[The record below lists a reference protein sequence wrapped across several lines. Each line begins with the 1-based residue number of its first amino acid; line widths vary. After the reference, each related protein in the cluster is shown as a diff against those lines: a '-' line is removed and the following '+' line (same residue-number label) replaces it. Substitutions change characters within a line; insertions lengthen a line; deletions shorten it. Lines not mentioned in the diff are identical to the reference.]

1 MKKFKRPTLR
11 PTLTSPDAAAP
22 RAAPRTADDL
32 VVFARSV
39 LDTIARHGVSMD
51 ARLAVRAWAQRHPI
65 DKAILRIEHSDSP
78 DSWRRILEFIIENP
92 TAGGI
97 VFPIQESS
105 QPHDLT
111 GVVDMIEDQPHMDDI
126 RHHVMRE
133 MTINDLRML
142 DALKHIPPVDTVDDM
157 RRIITRL
164 VDNRSEFQCLE
175 SMFEIGRKDD
185 DGDTVAGLD
194 LTIDDLRA
202 FIRQASF
209 WPSPR
214 SDISRFIRGVLL
226 RRIRSA
232 VEAGDTVR
240 LSGLLDP
247 LVLRRIQ
254 KPEDWRRFIRIL
266 PFYPNPAS
274 FETHRSIVL
283 DLMPAVPVITPDK
296 PKRAP
301 PIRTKIPDRNYI
313 PPHIPHKHIE
323 ILIRTMPWIHE
334 RAVIDILISAIGE
347 DGSPSLIDPFY
358 GTRVANLFSPN
369 NDFFAVVIGEEGRLN
384 GVWGED
390 DLLRLPNKKAYAVY
404 TLDASQ
410 KIERFTQWR
419 SLRSKIRACVERGI
433 SPRLLSIEQDRLG
446 DKPMYTF
453 SEDFIGSIR
462 RRAVGTI
469 VSLLPNILDPA
480 YQWDSTGLAEDIE
493 IGGCFRPDATLRD
506 YWACLH
512 HARMWL
518 DPSTYAFSERRIATA
533 RFRCGHVLPS
543 AIGCSPASVYF
554 PEIYLLSAD
563 DRRHVMTM
571 IESDVRESVRLEGIS
586 AFAQFFPEIMSQRK
600 PIRTTIL
607 FNLRDTFEYP
617 QRRLD
622 SVMAELG
629 VSDPTLL
636 VWDDQDHGRAFR
648 IGSPMPDHVRD
659 IVHQFLDVESVCM
672 GENAAVF
679 ADGPIFKYAISTTI
693 TTTTKD
699 DTIIPDNHNAPIII
713 PNLMNDIIQFVS
725 DFKEGIVN

>member
-11 PTLTSPDAAAP
+11 PTLSSPDAAATT
-22 RAAPRTADDL
+22 APRTVDDL
-32 VVFARSV
+32 VVFARNL
-39 LDTIARHGVSMD
+39 LDTVSRHGVSMD

-65 DKAILRIEHSDSP
+65 DRAILRIEQSDNP
-78 DSWRRILEFIIENP
+78 ESWKRILGFILENP
-92 TAGGI
+92 NAAGI
-97 VFPIQESS
+97 VFPVQESS
-105 QPHDLT
+105 SDPSHDLT
-111 GVVDMIEDQPHMDDI
+111 NVVNDIEDQDHMDAI
-126 RHHVMRE
+126 RHHVMRD

-142 DALKHIPPVDTVDDM
+142 DALKRIPPVDTVDDM

-164 VDNRSEFQCLE
+164 VDNRPEFQCLE
-175 SMFEIGRKDD
+175 SLFEIRDS
-185 DGDTVAGLD
+185 GLD

-214 SDISRFIRGVLL
+214 SDVSRFIRRVLL
-226 RRIRSA
+226 DRIRSA
-232 VEAGDTVR
+232 VEAGDTAR

-247 LVLRRIQ
+247 LVLRRLQ
-254 KPEDWRRFIRIL
+254 KPEDWRRFIRTL
-266 PFYPNPAS
+266 PFYPNPTS

-283 DLMPAVPVITPDK
+283 DIMPAIPVIAPDK
-296 PKRAP
+296 KKAQPT
-301 PIRTKIPDRNYI
+301 RTKIPDRNYI
-313 PPHIPHKHIE
+313 QPHIPSKHIE

-334 RAVIDILISAIGE
+334 KTVIDILISAIGE

-369 NDFFAVVIGEEGRLN
+369 DDFFAVVIGEEGRLN

-390 DLLRLPNKKAYAVY
+390 DLLRLPNKKAYAIY

-410 KIERFTQWR
+410 KIERFSQWR
-419 SLRSKIRACVERGI
+419 SLRSKIRACVDRGI

-446 DKPMYTF
+446 DKPIHTF
-453 SEDFIGSIR
+453 SEDFIGGIR
-462 RRAVGTI
+462 RRAVGTL
-469 VSLLPNILDPA
+469 VSLLPNVLDPA
-480 YQWDSTGLAEDIE
+480 YQWDSKGLAEDIE
-493 IGGCFRPDATLRD
+493 TSGCFRPDATLRD

-512 HARMWL
+512 RARMWL
-518 DPSTYAFSERRIATA
+518 DPSTYAFSERRIASA
-533 RFRCGHVLPS
+533 RLRCGHVLPS
-543 AIGCSPASVYF
+543 ALGCSPASICF
-554 PEIYLLSAD
+554 PEVYLLSED

-571 IESDVRESVRLEGIS
+571 IESDVREAVRLEGIS

-600 PIRTTIL
+600 PVRTTIL

-636 VWDDQDHGRAFR
+636 VWDDQDRGTAFR

-659 IVHQFLDVESVCM
+659 IVHRFLDAESVCM

-679 ADGPIFKYAISTTI
+679 ADGPIFRYAI
-693 TTTTKD
+693 TTTKEEQH
-699 DTIIPDNHNAPIII
+699 TIVADIDGGPIII
-713 PNLMNDIIQFVS
+713 PNLVDDIIRFVH
-725 DFKEGIVN
+725 DFKEGIVS